1 MKTRHL
7 QLRITR
13 PESVSLGA
21 DVRFASRC
29 HLSGMK
35 CQRGSD
41 PAELLLLRD
50 EGERGVPAQL
60 VLTGSREGAGG
71 VSMLMLDTV
80 AVSATRI

>member
-1 MKTRHL
+1 
-7 QLRITR
+7 
-13 PESVSLGA
+13 
-21 DVRFASRC
+21 
-29 HLSGMK
+29 MK